1 MFIAAKRRH
10 TIAHGVSREFLL
22 SFHDDDPTRLYLR
35 RRAGG
40 LSAQRGNVKV
50 WCGVVVPKVRTF
62 LCWKVAS
69 RAWIRETRAEA
80 VQNCDDTAFPEIPD
94 SMLLEARGIRT
105 SNVVPSL
112 EVLTTW
118 IDPPWASAIQ
128 RPIDKPSPAPPASRD
143 RALSAR

>member
-80 VQNCDDTAFPEIPD
+80 VQIAMTRLSLKFQTRCCLRQGV
-94 SMLLEARGIRT
+94 SGLRMLFLR
-105 SNVVPSL
+105 
-112 EVLTTW
+112 
-118 IDPPWASAIQ
+118 
-128 RPIDKPSPAPPASRD
+128 
-143 RALSAR
+143 